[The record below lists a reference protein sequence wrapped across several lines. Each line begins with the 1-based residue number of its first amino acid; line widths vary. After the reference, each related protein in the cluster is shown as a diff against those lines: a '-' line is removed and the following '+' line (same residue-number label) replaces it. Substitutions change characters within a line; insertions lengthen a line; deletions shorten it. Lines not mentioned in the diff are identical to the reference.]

1 MYRLATVFGLTA
13 VPPSPQGLSVAP
25 EIDDND
31 TLQAEITTHLDE
43 SGAVLGEFLTMVD
56 YLHKSGQL

>member
-1 MYRLATVFGLTA
+1 MYEEANGNAWYDFL
-13 VPPSPQGLSVAP
+13 